1 MSNGWWILMSEVKKY
16 VDHIMEEKFLAD
28 QKPVRFSVSLDNML
42 NFRLQYLA
50 KILGTQ
56 RASLAADF
64 LECAVIDAE
73 KALGL
78 QPFNF
83 NSPYG
88 KELLEATGGPFY
100 HDDTGYYRVLENGEK
115 IKIIDTHN
123 EGEVDYT
130 LGRIKVDVEAIE
142 SLKKNEDKD

>member
-1 MSNGWWILMSEVKKY
+1 MSEVKKY
-16 VDHIMEEKFLAD
+16 VDQIMEEKFLSE
-28 QKPVRFSVSLDNML
+28 QKTVRFSVSLDNTL

-56 RASLAADF
+56 RASIAADF
-64 LECAVIDAE
+64 IQCAVIDAE

-83 NSPYG
+83 NTPYG
-88 KELLEATGGPFY
+88 KELLEATGGSFY
-100 HDDTGYYRVLENGEK
+100 QDYTGYYRILENGEK
-115 IKIIDTHN
+115 IKLIDTQN

-130 LGRIKVDVEAIE
+130 LGRIKVDMETLE
-142 SLKKNEDKD
+142 SLSKRKEKED

>member
-1 MSNGWWILMSEVKKY
+1 MSEIKKY
-16 VDHIMEEKFLAD
+16 VNQIMEEKFLAE

-56 RASLAADF
+56 RASLAANF
-64 LECAVIDAE
+64 IECAVVDAE

-83 NSPYG
+83 NTPYG
-88 KELLEATGGPFY
+88 QELIETCGGAFH

-115 IKIIDTHN
+115 IKLIDANN

-130 LGRIKVDVEAIE
+130 LGRIKD
-142 SLKKNEDKD
+142 